1 MPSLRVTG
9 FQITRTLD
17 QLVYDLLLILRDTL
31 SDPTVDLLH
40 NQDDV
45 DILEFRVLALLSQ
58 PLYVKHLLWRDY
70 KKSSAEKWHLLRT
83 ARGEKLRIHDEAINY
98 FYKVLRRRLRLA
110 QNLKE
115 RLPSMHQL
123 LQAGC
128 RWGPAEPGWP
138 NATIQRDPGLSPR
151 HQDAVSFQRTIEA
164 LERQCREWTREQTKS
179 KDAAADTDTDS
190 GIVARRRAEFGP
202 LWLIVADCIAEV
214 IAELA
219 LFHDVLRTLPVPLP
233 AEFAEDEKFQKYF
246 QTVVQSLNER
256 YGLLRSCGLDPQRW
270 FDSEAL
276 SVNVLE
282 DIKKLRSSVAEYL
295 KKQPDEER
303 YSAYQ
308 TGFNTLKGQGT
319 RFAGCKTFSEFV
331 ETEVG
336 AVLVWG
342 GYGPLPPDSPTDGGE
357 SENDDKSGANPD
369 FDPDAIGDEPTRE
382 AAEHYIAQYPELAR
396 DTLMS
401 MVVRV
406 AFAGRALD
414 EPEILAEVRR
424 LIAQNDLHRQRF
436 GRLTTPQLVRAL
448 YDRAQQIVQ
457 RRQQRVA

>member
-1 MPSLRVTG
+1 MPTELRVTG
-9 FQITRTLD
+9 FRITRTLD
-17 QLVYDLLLILRDTL
+17 RLVYDLLLILRDTL
-31 SDPTVDLLH
+31 SDPTVDLLR

-45 DILEFRVLALLSQ
+45 DILEFRILALLSQ

-70 KKSSAEKWHLLRT
+70 KQSSAEKWCLLKT

-128 RWGPAEPGWP
+128 RLGPAEPGWP

-151 HQDAVSFQRTIEA
+151 HPDAASFQRTIEA
-164 LERQCREWTREQTKS
+164 LERQCREWAREQANQEA
-179 KDAAADTDTDS
+179 DADAS
-190 GIVARRRAEFGP
+190 IVARRRAEFGP
-202 LWLIVADCIAEV
+202 LWLIVADCVAEI

-219 LFHDVLRTLPVPLP
+219 LFHDVLRTLPAPLS

-336 AVLVWG
+336 AVLVWS
-342 GYGPLPPDSPTDGGE
+342 GYGPLPPDSPAGGGK
-357 SENDDKSGANPD
+357 SENGDESGDAPH
-369 FDPDAIGDEPTRE
+369 FDPAEVEDEPARDE
-382 AAEHYIAQYPELAR
+382 AEHYIARRPELAH
-396 DTLMS
+396 DALMRR
-401 MVVRV
+401 VVRV

-414 EPEILAEVRR
+414 EPEILAELRG
-424 LIAQNDLHRQRF
+424 LIDQNDLHRRRF
-436 GRLTTPQLVRAL
+436 GRLTPPQLVKAL
-448 YDRAQQIVQ
+448 CDHAQQIVQ
-457 RRQQRVA
+457 RRQQRVT